1 MNSSSVFVD
10 CSTLKNCSACLSEWS
25 CVWCGRHNR
34 TDTNTTTSVTTVP
47 GHCAP
52 GQFWG
57 PESRA
62 VEQCPSYEYRL
73 CGLDGRITVAAA
85 ALVVLVFLSVLAA
98 LCWCCW
104 CRVRRN
110 SGQRSSDI
118 IAAQQQQQRR
128 ARFSTLSPGAL
139 HKAPASAEMRRKLL
153 VDVSDDDDSDLAF
166 HSTPTP
172 IADQRRKE
180 MTLKWGVASDASNQ
194 HHQATYSSA
203 PSRTPPADAVYF
215 SSIN

>member
-1 MNSSSVFVD
+1 MASRFVD
-10 CSTLKNCSACLSEWS
+10 CTTLHNCSSCLSEWS
-25 CVWCGRHNR
+25 CVWCVRHNATWSSR
-34 TDTNTTTSVTTVP
+34 TNASTALVA

-57 PESRA
+57 AENST
-62 VEQCPSYEYRL
+62 VEQCPSYEYRV
-73 CGLDGRITVAAA
+73 CGLDGRITAAA
-85 ALVVLVFLSVLAA
+85 AAVVALVFLAVLVA

-104 CRVRRN
+104 CRRRRGK
-110 SGQRSSDI
+110 S
-118 IAAQQQQQRR
+118 AATHDQHAITAAQRR

-139 HKAPASAEMRRKLL
+139 QNAPSSAEMRRKLL

-180 MTLKWGVASDASNQ
+180 MTLKWGIASDSSSHQ
-194 HHQATYSSA
+194 HQATYSSA
-203 PSRTPPADAVYF
+203 PSRTPPSDAVYF